1 MTYDEKLD
9 AILADVARIKTV
21 LLIPSDGPGIADNL
35 GFVKP
40 AVRDV
45 SPWLDKRMTSPDP
58 VEAMQRALHG
68 VSWAGT
74 VLSDER
80 YDKAWEEVSY
90 LLAAQ
95 PFDPRCAPYLGTNPE
110 VALYGL
116 LSGMVALPDET
127 NFFGEYGGSRDPQR
141 LRDVASIAD
150 YLAGLPA
157 FSHGGGPSGR

>member
-1 MTYDEKLD
+1 MNDSEKL
-9 AILADVARIKTV
+9 AQIKA
-21 LLIPSDGPGIADNL
+21 LLDIPSEAAPADDL
-35 GFVKP
+35 GFRKP
-40 AVRDV
+40 EVRDV

-58 VEAMQRALHG
+58 VEAKARALHG

-90 LLAAQ
+90 LLAAN
-95 PFDPRCAPYLGTNPE
+95 PFDTRCAPYLGTVPE
-110 VALYGL
+110 VAFYGL
-116 LSGMVALPDET
+116 LTGMVALPDET
-127 NFFGEYGGSRDPQR
+127 NFGEYGGSRDPQR

>member
-9 AILADVARIKTV
+9 AILDRLGSIESV
-21 LLIPSDGPGIADNL
+21 LLTVPPDLTKPDNL

-45 SPWLDKRMTSPDP
+45 SPWLDRRMTSPDP

-80 YDKAWEEVSY
+80 YEAAWREVEY
-90 LLAAQ
+90 LLAAN
-95 PFDPRCAPYLGTNPE
+95 PFDPRCKPYLGLQPE
-110 VALYGL
+110 VVFYALLTG
-116 LSGMVALPDET
+116 SAALPDEV
-127 NFFGEYGGSRDPQR
+127 NFGHYGGSTDPQK
-141 LRDVASIAD
+141 LRDVLSIAD
-150 YLAGLPA
+150 LLASQPA
-157 FSHGGGPSGR
+157 FKSGGGPSGR

>member
-21 LLIPSDGPGIADNL
+21 LLIPSDGPGIADDL
-35 GFVKP
+35 GFVRP

-80 YDKAWEEVSY
+80 YEAAWREVED
-90 LLAAQ
+90 LLAAK
-95 PFDPRCAPYLGTNPE
+95 PFDPRCAPYLGLQPE
-110 VALYGL
+110 VVFFGL
-116 LSGMVALPDET
+116 LTGMTALPDET
-127 NFFGEYGGSRDPQR
+127 NFGEYGGSRDPQK
-141 LRDVASIAD
+141 LRDVPSIAA
-150 YLAGLPA
+150 YLAGLPV
-157 FSHGGGPSGR
+157 FKDGGGPSGR

>member
-1 MTYDEKLD
+1 MMTSDE
-9 AILADVARIKTV
+9 ILSKIKGLLLEPVPAD
-21 LLIPSDGPGIADNL
+21 DL
-35 GFVKP
+35 GFTKP

-45 SPWLDKRMTSPDP
+45 SPWLDKRMPTPDP

-80 YDKAWEEVSY
+80 YEAAWREVQY

-95 PFDPRCAPYLGTNPE
+95 PFDPRCAPYLGTVPE
-110 VALYGL
+110 VAFYGL
-116 LSGMVALPDET
+116 LTGAVALPDET
-127 NFFGEYGGSRDPQR
+127 NFGSYGGSRDPKK
-141 LRDVASIAD
+141 LVGVESIAA

-157 FSHGGGPSGR
+157 YSHGGGPSGW

>member
-9 AILADVARIKTV
+9 AILDRLSSIESV
-21 LLIPSDGPGIADNL
+21 LLTVPPDLTKPDDL

-58 VEAMQRALHG
+58 VEAKQRALHG

-80 YDKAWEEVSY
+80 YDKAWEEVEY

-95 PFDPRCAPYLGTNPE
+95 PFDPRCAPYMFTVPE
-110 VALYGL
+110 VTFFCL
-116 LSGMVALPDET
+116 LTGAVALPDEK
-127 NFFGEYGGSRDPQR
+127 NFGRYDGSRDPQK
-141 LRDVASIAD
+141 LVGVGSIAA
-150 YLAGLPA
+150 YLAGLPV
-157 FSHGGGPSGR
+157 FKDGGGPSGR

>member
-1 MTYDEKLD
+1 MNDSEKL
-9 AILADVARIKTV
+9 AQIKA
-21 LLIPSDGPGIADNL
+21 LLDIPSDAAPADDL
-35 GFVKP
+35 GFRKP

-58 VEAMQRALHG
+58 VEAKARALHG

-95 PFDPRCAPYLGTNPE
+95 PFDTRCEPYLGLQPE
-110 VALYGL
+110 VALFGL
-116 LSGMVALPDET
+116 LTGMVALPDET
-127 NFFGEYGGSRDPQR
+127 NFGEYGGSRDPQK
-141 LRDVASIAD
+141 LRDVASIES

-157 FSHGGGPSGR
+157 FKDGGGPSGR

>member
-1 MTYDEKLD
+1 MNDSEKL
-9 AILADVARIKTV
+9 AQIKA
-21 LLIPSDGPGIADNL
+21 LLDIPSDAAPADDL

-58 VEAMQRALHG
+58 IEAKARALHG

-80 YDKAWEEVSY
+80 YEAAWREVEY

-95 PFDPRCAPYLGTNPE
+95 PFDPRCAPYLGLQPE
-110 VALYGL
+110 VVFFGL
-116 LSGMVALPDET
+116 LTGMTALPDET
-127 NFFGEYGGSRDPQR
+127 DFGSYGGSRAPQK
-141 LRDVASIAD
+141 LRDVPSIAA

-157 FSHGGGPSGR
+157 FKGGGVPSGW